1 MRSPLCKRP
10 GPAKMRGMSFL
21 PSEWGGRPVWAEIDL
36 DAVAH
41 NVRQLATR
49 AAPAQ
54 LYAVVKANAYGHG
67 AVAVGRTALAAGASG
82 LAVVC
87 VDEGEELRRAGV
99 DAPVLVVGHTPASDA
114 ERVVELRLRPAVGA
128 MDLVEALSVVA
139 RRRGDEVP
147 IHLELETGLNR
158 HGLAPDAL
166 VARAER
172 ARALPGIRVE
182 GLFTHFAAA
191 EEGDQRFTRR
201 QFELLREVSRR
212 LPWIPERHCS
222 ASASLLLDREM
233 ALEAV
238 RAGLSVYGYRP
249 APWCGNEADLR
260 PVLSLRSRVARVSAV
275 ERGATVGYGRTW
287 AAARPSRI
295 ALVMCGYG
303 DGYRR
308 SFGNRAHALVRGR
321 RAPVVG
327 RIAMDMCMIDVS
339 AVPGVATGDVVT
351 LLGRDG
357 DERVDA
363 DELATLAD
371 TISWEILTGIS
382 ARVPRLY
389 VRDGKA
395 VEVTDLN
402 GRVPRPAERGA
413 VR

>member
-1 MRSPLCKRP
+1 MRAMSLSP
-10 GPAKMRGMSFL
+10 SQW
-21 PSEWGGRPVWAEIDL
+21 SGRPVWAEIDL
-36 DAVAH
+36 DALAR
-41 NVRQLATR
+41 NVRLITAR
-49 AAPAQ
+49 AAPAR
-54 LYAVVKANAYGHG
+54 LFAVVKANAYGHG
-67 AVAVGRTALAAGASG
+67 AVAVSRAALEAGASG

-99 DAPVLVVGHTPASDA
+99 EAPILVVGHTPASDA
-114 ERVVELRLRPAVGA
+114 ARVAALALRPTVGS
-128 MDLVEALSVVA
+128 MDLVEALSTEARARGGEVA
-139 RRRGDEVP
+139 

-158 HGLAPDAL
+158 HGLAPEACIAL
-166 VARAER
+166 AER

-191 EEGDQRFTRR
+191 EEGDQRFTRK

-222 ASASLLLDREM
+222 ASASVLLDHEM

-238 RAGLSVYGYRP
+238 RAGLSLYGYRP
-249 APWCGNEADLR
+249 APWCGQDAELE
-260 PVLSLRSRVARVSAV
+260 PVLSLRSRVARVSEV
-275 ERGATVGYGRTW
+275 ERGATVGYGRMW

-295 ALVMCGYG
+295 ALVMCGYA

-308 SFGNRAHALVRGR
+308 SFGNRAHVLVRGR

-327 RIAMDMCMIDVS
+327 RVAMDMCMVDVT
-339 AVPGVATGDVVT
+339 AAPGVAPGDVVT

-363 DELATLAD
+363 DELASLAD
-371 TISWEILTGIS
+371 TISWEILAGVT

-389 VRDGKA
+389 LRGGVA
-395 VEVTDLN
+395 VEATTLTQ
-402 GRVPRPAERGA
+402 RAPAG
-413 VR
+413 V